1 LNSDHVIFYLSN
13 RQFLLSFFSYFLY
26 KTNIEVVIFLL
37 ICSTFASNLA
47 EKTEVLTLTAQDDLT
62 NRISALETKLNNL
75 NGALGNAAAPVKAA
89 NIAQDG
95 VDLRDYM
102 YRDALI
108 YQDIFNAYNSNIFV
122 KKGAA
127 RGWDETSY
135 VNSPWNLR
143 HILNIGNGANSNGNG
158 IKVNIPQGY
167 NVIWLRVLGD
177 RWHTFRVNAFSEDTQ
192 TDFNPFDYPE
202 RYATGFKNLNSISP
216 DGAAPDSQWN
226 VHMWMAIPVRNN
238 AASYMIYSDVNA
250 DDWIS
255 GIAFSKNIWNH
266 AYNSGVA
273 YLWKI
278 NGGDAVGWGGENWNS
293 DHLAYF
299 TAGSNFE
306 VWVPVIYSGKDKMV
320 YIVEHNNNWTGT
332 MHGNVFVNGQQV
344 ERFRTSWSNAF
355 QRHYSSKL
363 YDRYMG
369 IRVPAAMIQQNDKFL
384 RLRIDM
390 TFSNNQNIHFREIG
404 THDY

>member
-1 LNSDHVIFYLSN
+1 MQFNYL
-13 RQFLLSFFSYFLY
+13 F
-26 KTNIEVVIFLL
+26 VIFLF
-37 ICSTFASNLA
+37 ISSIYSSKVA
-47 EKTEVLTLTAQDDLT
+47 EKVEATTVSAQDDTT
-62 NRISALETKLNNL
+62 NRIANLEANLAKLTSQ
-75 NGALGNAAAPVKAA
+75 LGGLAGTSRYTS
-89 NIAQDG
+89 DG

-122 KKGAA
+122 KRGSP

-143 HILNIGNGANSNGNG
+143 HILNIGSGANSNGNG
-158 IKVNIPQGY
+158 IKVNIPPGY
-167 NVIWLRVLGD
+167 DTIWLRVLGD
-177 RWHTFRVNAFSEDTQ
+177 RWATFRVAPYVDDSQ
-192 TDFNPFDYPE
+192 TNFAVDNVIE
-202 RYATGFKNLNSISP
+202 RYATGFRNLNSISP

-226 VHMWMAIPVRNN
+226 VHMWMPFPVRNGAN
-238 AASYMIYSDVNA
+238 AYVVHSDVNS

-266 AYNSGVA
+266 AMNSGVA

-320 YIVEHNNNWTGT
+320 YLVEHNNNWTGT
-332 MHGNVFVNGQQV
+332 QHTGVYVNNVQV
-344 ERFRTSWSNAF
+344 ERFRTSWRNPFAT
-355 QRHYSSKL
+355 HHNSKL
-363 YDRYMG
+363 YCRYMATRIPASMINQG
-369 IRVPAAMIQQNDKFL
+369 DKFIRV
-384 RLRIDM
+384 RVDM
-390 TFSNNQNIHFREIG
+390 TMNNNQNIHFREMG
-404 THDY
+404 THDYN